1 MECDELKWESGY
13 LITVSLFVTVI
24 PKYQISIRMCFY
36 KYIYIS
42 SQLLCAYQLSIHLPF
57 FFFLKTTFQ
66 IFASVFHFEILL
78 PFKQGGQ
85 QNEKR

>member
-36 KYIYIS
+36 KYIYI
-42 SQLLCAYQLSIHLPF
+42 LSIVMCLSVVHSF
-57 FFFLKTTFQ
+57 AFFFLKTTFQ

>member
-1 MECDELKWESGY
+1 MGKWLFDHSEPLCYCHSK
-13 LITVSLFVTVI
+13 VSNINTNVLL
-24 PKYQISIRMCFY
+24 Q
-36 KYIYIS
+36 IYIS

-57 FFFLKTTFQ
+57 FFFFFSLKTTFQ

>member
-1 MECDELKWESGY
+1 
-13 LITVSLFVTVI
+13 
-24 PKYQISIRMCFY
+24 MC
-36 KYIYIS
+36 
-42 SQLLCAYQLSIHLPF
+42 LSVVHSFAF
-57 FFFLKTTFQ
+57 FFFFSLKTTFQ

>member
-36 KYIYIS
+36 KYIYI
-42 SQLLCAYQLSIHLPF
+42 LSIVMCLSVVHSFAF